1 MESPLHLFLFSLVI
15 DGATDAPLT
24 VLFDSMPS
32 FDRLIEAF
40 HITDDS
46 VSKEKM
52 TEKLAAEGLSDKT
65 LAQSALLLARARA
78 DGHWPSIE
86 NRVTDGS
93 LFVMQL
99 LQLHHAQLLPANL
112 GHLRRGARRK
122 NAN

>member
-1 MESPLHLFLFSLVI
+1 MHLFLFSLVI
-15 DGATDAPLT
+15 DGASDAPLT
-24 VLFDSMPS
+24 AIFDAMPS

-40 HITDDS
+40 HATDS
-46 VSKEKM
+46 SISKEKM
-52 TEKLAAEGLSDKT
+52 AAKLAAEGLSDKT
-65 LAQSALLLARARA
+65 MAQSAILLARARA

-99 LQLHHAQLLPANL
+99 LQLHHAQLLPASLN
-112 GHLRRGARRK
+112 HLRRGARRK